1 MADEMADEMVAQT
14 EPETETPA
22 PEHEIGAPRCAVCG
36 KDTWQPIS
44 LRQWDDE
51 LDEALEA
58 EVCSG
63 DCAKAW
69 IDGDLPDDDAD
80 EPDGTIVIPS
90 YADEAGVTHPG
101 WARDVE
107 IAPGQSITYTAH
119 AATDPTTVAALDE
132 LARAAYAQFAPA
144 HTAEPI
150 AEPIAAQSTAPEEAW
165 QFEMSS
171 NGGAMGT
178 LTVERESGR
187 WASTVNAQTSTVW
200 LESRAYDATFTGLDG
215 STWRTIITAT
225 DLAWLRRAAKRQA
238 ERDAEQEAQG

>member
-1 MADEMADEMVAQT
+1 MADETSAMNNAMNN
-14 EPETETPA
+14 ETAA
-22 PEHEIGAPRCAVCG
+22 PEHEIGTPRCAVCG
-36 KDTWQPIS
+36 KDTRQPITI
-44 LRQWDDE
+44 QMWDDE
-51 LDEALEA
+51 LDEELDA

-69 IDGDLPDDDAD
+69 IDGDLPDDAELDA
-80 EPDGTIVIPS
+80 EVVIPA
-90 YADEAGVTHPG
+90 YADDDGVTHPG

-107 IAPGQSITYTAH
+107 VAPGQSITYTAH

-132 LARAAYAQFAPA
+132 LARAAYAQFASG
-144 HTAEPI
+144 HTAEQTI
-150 AEPIAAQSTAPEEAW
+150 GPEEAW
-165 QFEMSS
+165 QFEVSS

-200 LESRAYDATFTGLDG
+200 LESRAYDATFTGLDD

-238 ERDAEQEAQG
+238 NKDAERDVEREARS